1 MKIKFLAD
9 IIVEYLKTEIDG
21 LKITAKE
28 QTSKIIVLL
37 LTVILGA
44 IFGLTALLFAN
55 IALAYFFAD
64 IFADMAIFRTSSAVS
79 LIAYGYFGVAT
90 MYVVLFIT
98 FLIIRPMIANKIATK
113 VDQAIQ
119 TNAQKQIQK
128 LKESNK

>member
-28 QTSKIIVLL
+28 QTSKIVVLL

-55 IALAYFFAD
+55 IALAYVFAD
-64 IFADMAIFRTSSAVS
+64 IFADMSVFRASSSVS
-79 LIAYGYFGVAT
+79 LVAYGYFGVAG
-90 MYVVLFIT
+90 MYVTLFIL
-98 FLIIRPMIANKIATK
+98 FLIVRPMIASMIATK
-113 VDQAIQ
+113 VDKAIQ
-119 TNAQKQIQK
+119 TNAQKQITK
-128 LKESNK
+128 LKASNK